1 MIFKETWITAADNTN
16 VRWLQ
21 VFHLYKGFK
30 RKSSSMGFFVKG
42 AAKIVEPPRIEYKGF
57 KFKFNKKGDICRG
70 LVIRNKYKILRTDG
84 TSIFFKGNNVVL
96 LKKKQEP
103 KSKYLHGPVSIF
115 LKRKKFLS
123 LFKFSF

>member
-1 MIFKETWITAADNTN
+1 MIFKETWISAADNTN

-30 RKSSSMGFFVKG
+30 RKSTKIGFFVKS

-70 LVIRNKYKILRTDG
+70 LVIRGRYGINRFDG
-84 TSIFFKGNNVVL
+84 SLLHFKNNNVIL

-103 KSKYLHGPVSIF
+103 KSKYLHGPVSIMMR
-115 LKRKKFLS
+115 RKKFLT

>member
-1 MIFKETWITAADNTN
+1 MIFKETWVSPSDNTN

-21 VFHLYKGFK
+21 IFHLYKGFK
-30 RKSSSMGFFVKG
+30 RKTSFIGFFVKG

-70 LVIRNKYKILRTDG
+70 LLIRTRYRIKKADG
-84 TSIFFKGNNVVL
+84 SLIFFKSNNSIL

-103 KSKYLHGPVSIF
+103 KSKYLHGPVNTA

-123 LFKFSF
+123 LFKFTF

>member
-1 MIFKETWITAADNTN
+1 MIFKETWVSVADNTN

-30 RKSSSMGFFVKG
+30 RKSSSIGFFVKG

-70 LVIRNKYKILRTDG
+70 LFIRGKNKINRFDGSLINFRNNSVI
-84 TSIFFKGNNVVL
+84 L

-103 KSKYLHGPVSIF
+103 KSKYLHGPVSIV
-115 LKRKKFLS
+115 LKRKKFLT
-123 LFKFSF
+123 LFKFTF

>member
-1 MIFKETWITAADNTN
+1 MIFKETWISTADNTN

-30 RKSSSMGFFVKG
+30 RKATSIGFFVKG

-70 LVIRNKYKILRTDG
+70 LLIRARYKIKKADG
-84 TSIFFKGNNVVL
+84 SSIFFKNNSTIL

-103 KSKYLHGPVSIF
+103 KSKYLHGPVNIF

-123 LFKFSF
+123 LFKFTF